1 MNQGKSRASDHR
13 PRSAGSSPAPQSP
26 PPPKKEAA
34 TDRGPGGGGFPVVG
48 LGASAGGL
56 EAFEQFFTHMPGDS
70 GLAFVLVSH
79 LNPDHES
86 LMTELLGRFTPMPVE
101 EAADGMRMMANRVYV
116 IPPNRYLSVDRG
128 ALRLSAPPELRGLRL
143 PIDAFFRSLAED
155 QGDHAACV
163 ILSGNGTDGTLGLRA
178 VHGAGGL
185 SLVQDP
191 ADARFDGMPRSAVS
205 TGLADLV
212 LPVAQMPAH
221 LLAYAQQVSAGKKRR
236 RARVV
241 AQVPAPLQKILLLVR
256 QHTGHDFSLY
266 KSSTIVRRLERRMV
280 LQQIG
285 EPEVYARYLEAHPQ
299 EIKLL
304 FKDLLIGVT
313 SFFRDPEAFEALKD
327 RVIPQLLDQRP
338 PHLPLRVWVP
348 GCATGE
354 EAYSLAML
362 FREYLEE
369 HGQHRRVNLFA
380 TDIDEDAI
388 AAARAGAYLQNIA
401 ADVSPERLQRFFVK
415 EDAGYRIK
423 QEVRESVVF
432 AVQNVIKDAPFTRL
446 DLLSCRNLLIYL
458 GADLQNQ
465 LVPLFHYSLNPGGCL
480 FLGASETT
488 GGFTDLFSVQDPKWK
503 LYHRRDVA
511 AAIRPMKFSAI
522 TGIRAPFPLPSVPV
536 VREDS
541 IQVLARKILLEHLTP
556 PAVLVNEKGDIL
568 YIHGRTGKY
577 LEPAPGAGVMNILEM
592 AREGC
597 AFELRTALRQA
608 VATQQDTTCRRLKV
622 KANGGFAEVC
632 FTVKPLRQ
640 PEGLRGTLLVVF
652 DDPAAPPAKVSKSR
666 GRQSPAPSQEKA
678 ALAEELHFVK
688 ADLQATIEE
697 LQSSNEE
704 LQSANE
710 ELQSTNEELQST
722 NEELDTSREEIQS
735 VNEELLTVNA
745 ELQTKIENLFR
756 AESDMKNL
764 LDSTRVAMIFLD
776 RRLCLRRFTP
786 PAVRLVKLISTDV
799 GRSLGDLVINL
810 DYDQLLADARE
821 VLDTLEPRER
831 EVRGREGLD
840 TYQTWFLVQ
849 VIPYRTVDRVID
861 GVVIIGTDITRLKQA
876 EEMATANAAAQAA
889 RQYAE
894 NIVDTVWEPLLVLDE
909 DLRVVSA
916 NHSFY
921 KFFQVPP
928 GETAGRRIFEL
939 GQGQWDIPELRLLL
953 EEILPEKTVMRDFR
967 VEHDFPGIGP
977 RNMRLNARRIE
988 PQGAGPP
995 LILLALEDISGKE

>member
-1 MNQGKSRASDHR
+1 M
-13 PRSAGSSPAPQSP
+13 
-26 PPPKKEAA
+26 
-34 TDRGPGGGGFPVVG
+34 G

-79 LNPDHES
+79 LDPNRES
-86 LMTELLGRFTPMPVE
+86 LMTELLRRFTPMPVE
-101 EAADGMRMMANRVYV
+101 EAREGMRVMANRVYV

-128 ALRLSAPPELRGLRL
+128 VLRLSTPPEPRGLRL

-155 QGDHAACV
+155 QGNHAACV
-163 ILSGNGTDGTLGLRA
+163 ILSGNGSDGTLGLRA

-185 SLVQDP
+185 ALVQDP
-191 ADARFDGMPRSAVS
+191 ADARFDGMPRSALS

-212 LPVAQMPAH
+212 LPVAQMPAQ
-221 LLAYAQQVSAGKKRR
+221 LLAYAQQVSARKRR
-236 RARVV
+236 RGARVV
-241 AQVPAPLQKILLLVR
+241 AEVPAPLQKILFLVR

-266 KSSTIVRRLERRMV
+266 KSSTIVRRLERRMG
-280 LQQIG
+280 LHQIG
-285 EPEVYARYLEAHPQ
+285 EPEVYARYLEESPG

-327 RVIPQLLDQRP
+327 RVIPQLLEHRP
-338 PHLPLRVWVP
+338 PDQPVRVWVP

-369 HGQHRRVNLFA
+369 HGHHRRVNLFA

-388 AAARAGAYLQNIA
+388 AAARVGSYLQNIV

-423 QEVRESVVF
+423 LEIRESVVF

-458 GADLQNQ
+458 GTELQNQ
-465 LVPLFHYSLNPGGCL
+465 LLPLFHYSLHPGGCL
-480 FLGASETT
+480 FLGGSENI
-488 GGFTDLFSVQDPKWK
+488 GGFTDLFSVQDPKWRF
-503 LYHRRDVA
+503 YQRRES
-511 AAIRPMKFSAI
+511 AIAIHPMKFSAI
-522 TGIRAPFPLPSVPV
+522 TGIREPFPLPPVPV
-536 VREDS
+536 IREDS
-541 IQVLARKILLEHLTP
+541 IQVLARKVLLEHLTP

-592 AREGC
+592 AREGY
-597 AFELRTALRQA
+597 AFELRAALRQA
-608 VATQQDTTCRRLKV
+608 VATQQDTTCRHLKV
-622 KANGGFAEVC
+622 KANGGFAE
-632 FTVKPLRQ
+632 FGLTIKPLRE
-640 PEGLRGTLLVVF
+640 PEGLQGTLLVVF
-652 DDPAAPPAKVSKSR
+652 DEAAAPPAKVSKSR
-666 GRQSPAPSQEKA
+666 RRQPSAPSPVTA
-678 ALAEELHFVK
+678 ALAEELQFVK
-688 ADLQATIEE
+688 ADLQAAIEE
-697 LQSSNEE
+697 LQANNEE

-745 ELQTKIENLFR
+745 ELQTKMENLFR

-786 PAVRLVKLISTDV
+786 AAVRLVKLTSTDV
-799 GRSLGDLVINL
+799 GRALGDLVINL

-840 TYQTWFLVQ
+840 TYQTWFLVRL
-849 VIPYRTVDRVID
+849 IPYRTVDHVID
-861 GVVIIGTDITRLKQA
+861 GVVIIGTDIHRLKQA
-876 EEMATANAAAQAA
+876 EDLAAANAATARAA
-889 RQYAE
+889 EQYAE
-894 NIVDTVWEPLLVLDE
+894 GIVDTVREPLLVLDG

-921 KFFQVPP
+921 EFFQVSP
-928 GETAGRRIFEL
+928 GDTAGRRIFES
-939 GQGQWDIPELRLLL
+939 GQGQWDIPELRRLL

-967 VEHDFPGIGP
+967 VEQNFPGIGP
-977 RNMRLNARRIE
+977 RTMLLNARRIE

-995 LILLALEDISGKE
+995 LILLALEDITGKA

>member
-1 MNQGKSRASDHR
+1 M
-13 PRSAGSSPAPQSP
+13 
-26 PPPKKEAA
+26 
-34 TDRGPGGGGFPVVG
+34 G

-56 EAFEQFFTHMPGDS
+56 EAFTQFFTHMPGDS

-79 LNPDHES
+79 LDPDHES
-86 LMTELLGRFTPMPVE
+86 LMAELLRRSTPMPVE
-101 EAADGMRMMANRVYV
+101 EAGEGMRVMPNRVYV
-116 IPPNRYLSVDRG
+116 IPPNRYLTMDRG
-128 ALRLSAPPELRGLRL
+128 ALRLSTPPEPRGLRL

-155 QGDHAACV
+155 QGDRAVCV

-178 VHGAGGL
+178 VHGTGGL
-185 SLVQDP
+185 SLVQAL
-191 ADARFDGMPRSAVS
+191 ADAKFDGMPRSAVN

-221 LLAYAQQVSAGKKRR
+221 LLAYAQQIPWGKKRR

-241 AQVPAPLQKILLLVR
+241 AEVPAPLQKILLLVR

-266 KSSTIVRRLERRMV
+266 KSSTIVRRLERRMA
-280 LQQIG
+280 LHQIA
-285 EPEVYARYLEAHPQ
+285 EPEVYARYLVEYPG

-304 FKDLLIGVT
+304 FKDMLIGVT

-327 RVIPQLLDQRP
+327 RVIPKLLEQRP
-338 PHLPLRVWVP
+338 PDQPIRVWVP

-362 FREYLEE
+362 FRESFEE
-369 HGQHRRVNLFA
+369 HGPHRRVNLFA

-388 AAARAGAYLQNIA
+388 AVARAGTYLQNIA
-401 ADVSPERLQRFFVK
+401 ADVSHERLQRFFVK
-415 EDAGYRIK
+415 EDNGYRIS
-423 QEVRESVVF
+423 QEIRESVVF

-458 GADLQNQ
+458 GAELQNQ
-465 LVPLFHYSLNPGGCL
+465 VVPLFHYSLKTGGGL
-480 FLGASETT
+480 FLGTSESI

-503 LYHRRDVA
+503 LYQRRESA
-511 AAIRPMKFSAI
+511 SAIHPKRFSAI
-522 TGIRAPFPLPSVPV
+522 TGIRETFPLAPVPV
-536 VREDS
+536 VRENGLK
-541 IQVLARKILLEHLTP
+541 VLARAILLEHLTP
-556 PAVLVNEKGDIL
+556 PAVLVNEQGDVL

-592 AREGC
+592 AREGYE
-597 AFELRTALRQA
+597 FELRGALRQA

-622 KANGGFAEVC
+622 KTEGGFAEVG
-632 FTVKPLRQ
+632 FTIKPMRQ

-652 DDPAAPPAKVSKSR
+652 DEAPPPAKVSKSR
-666 GRQSPAPSQEKA
+666 GRKSPAPSPEIA
-678 ALAEELHFVK
+678 ALTEELQFVK
-688 ADLQATIEE
+688 ADLQGAIEE
-697 LQSSNEE
+697 LQANNEE

-745 ELQTKIENLFR
+745 ELQTKMENLYR

-776 RRLCLRRFTP
+776 RRLRLQRFTP
-786 PAVRLVKLISTDV
+786 TAVQLVKLIPTDV

-821 VLDTLEPRER
+821 VLDTLTSRER
-831 EVRGREGLD
+831 EVRGRGAPD
-840 TYQTWFLVQ
+840 GDQTWFLVRL
-849 VIPYRTVDRVID
+849 IPYLTVDHVIE
-861 GVVIIGTDITRLKQA
+861 GVVIIGINITRLKQA
-876 EEMATANAAAQAA
+876 EELAAANAASAREAQ
-889 RQYAE
+889 QYAE
-894 NIVDTVWEPLLVLDE
+894 NIVDTVREPLLVLDG
-909 DLRVVSA
+909 DLNVVSA
-916 NHSFY
+916 NRSFHE
-921 KFFQVPP
+921 FFQVTP
-928 GETAGRRIFEL
+928 GETVGRYIFAL
-939 GQGQWDIPELRLLL
+939 GEGQWDIPALRRLL
-953 EEILPEKTVMRDFR
+953 EEILPEKAVMRDFR

-977 RNMRLNARRIE
+977 RTMHLNARRIE
-988 PQGAGPP
+988 SQAGGPP
-995 LILLALEDISGKE
+995 LILLALENMSEKGYPAGSLRL